1 MSVKEGQLKKLE
13 VMFAKRLEEQTRTLK
28 KEVKAETTFLEDKLR
43 AEITLVED
51 ALRSDSTIVAKAD
64 NRVIGILTGLDNSKQ
79 DYVRPI

>member
-51 ALRSDSTIVAKAD
+51 ALRTEMEEEISAVKKSL
-64 NRVIGILTGLDNSKQ
+64 GIN
-79 DYVRPI
+79 